1 MFNLVKGTHDVIL
14 SEADKYSFIEQT
26 FIQIAEIYNYKE
38 FRTPIIEDS
47 QLFQRSVGES
57 SDIVRKE
64 MYTFLDKGERSITL
78 RPEFTASI
86 VRSIVNNKL
95 LALGDYP
102 VKAYYVGPCFR
113 YERPQQGR
121 YRQFNQFGIEC
132 IGVTSP
138 YRDAEVVSLPY
149 FSLKMLGFKDL
160 KLKVNCIGDDESRAR
175 YKEVLRSYFES
186 HLNEMCED
194 CHDRFNL
201 NVLRILDCKVPHD
214 QEIVKNAPK
223 IKDYLSENSK
233 NNFNKFLKSLD
244 DLGIEYE
251 IDDEL
256 VRGLDYYSDIVF
268 EIHYTSQK
276 GLNYGALCAGGHY
289 NKLVQEIGGPQG
301 VEGCGVAIGIERIA
315 SVMNDDNLFNDIDN
329 SIDCYVMP
337 MDENCQEQA
346 LNIATNLRLNGF
358 KAEVGLENK
367 GFKSM
372 FKKAVKN
379 EAKFAIIIGE
389 EEINNNSI
397 TVKNLKTQQQETIA
411 LESLVGYLDLKS
423 SENEE
428 HEHGSDC
435 TCGCHDNK

>member
-38 FRTPIIEDS
+38 FRTPIIEES

-132 IGVTSP
+132 IGVTSS

-175 YKEVLRSYFES
+175 YKEVLRSYFNS
-186 HLNEMCED
+186 HLDEMCED

-315 SVMNDDNLFNDIDN
+315 SVMNDDNLFNSIDN
-329 SIDCYVMP
+329 SIDCYIMP
-337 MDENCQEQA
+337 MDETCQEYA

-358 KAEVGLENK
+358 KVEVGLENK

-372 FKKAVKN
+372 FKKAIKN
-379 EAKFAIIIGE
+379 ESKFALIIGE
-389 EEINNNSI
+389 EEIKNNSI
-397 TVKNLKTQQQETIA
+397 TIKNLNTQEQETII
-411 LESLVGYLDLKS
+411 LESLVDYLDLKA
-423 SENEE
+423 SEDNEE
-428 HEHGSDC
+428 VEHGPNC
-435 TCGCHDNK
+435 TCGCHNK